1 MTMTFSKPMCIENPL
16 QIDEYANYHVSFK
29 YAENIL
35 WNRMAQYKYP
45 NNSITNWTGHWYYY
59 YIMRMV
65 SLCVQLKLNGGKI
78 NIVYNDHSI
87 VAKYVHSCCQF
98 VGSDCTLR

>member
-1 MTMTFSKPMCIENPL
+1 MTMTFHKPMCIENPL

-35 WNRMAQYKYP
+35 WNRMAHYKYA
-45 NNSITNWTGHWYYY
+45 TNKFELGIDIDNYYH
-59 YIMRMV
+59 IMRSV
-65 SLCVQLKLNGGKI
+65 ILCIQLKLNGRKI

-87 VAKYVHSCCQF
+87 VAKYVH
-98 VGSDCTLR
+98 DIK